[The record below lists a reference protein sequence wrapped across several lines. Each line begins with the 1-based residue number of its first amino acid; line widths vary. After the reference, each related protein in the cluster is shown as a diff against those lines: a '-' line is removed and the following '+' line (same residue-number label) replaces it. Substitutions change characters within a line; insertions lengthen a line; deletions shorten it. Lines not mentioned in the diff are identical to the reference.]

1 MSTPTNADSIFLN
14 GKSQI
19 VEMLRFMSADERKK
33 LLQGIR
39 QRNASMAQELE
50 SSSLTF
56 EDFLSLNDTNLAKVI
71 QYLDSSIM
79 GVALRGCDPDFQRR
93 ALSLTDH
100 EYAKRAFALMVKQ
113 IERESTLVKR
123 ARDKVIELLV
133 SLSRRS
139 LILL

>member
-93 ALSLTDH
+93 AL
-100 EYAKRAFALMVKQ
+100 
-113 IERESTLVKR
+113 
-123 ARDKVIELLV
+123 
-133 SLSRRS
+133 
-139 LILL
+139 